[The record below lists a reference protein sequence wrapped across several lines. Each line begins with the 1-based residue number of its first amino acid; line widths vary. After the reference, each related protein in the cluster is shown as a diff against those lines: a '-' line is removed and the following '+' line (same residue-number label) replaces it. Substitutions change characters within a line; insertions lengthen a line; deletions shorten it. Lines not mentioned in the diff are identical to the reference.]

1 MLKLQRAQEQT
12 ARGVIGIAFNLPIVK
27 FGRPREVALIAVEV
41 SDLAVD
47 CVRTL
52 IARIGLNMAFTPCNV
67 TAIGSGKRM
76 NMRLLKTLV
85 VTTALL
91 FMCGQVHAQ
100 ESTYGVEAKSKTY
113 AEAYRDAQ
121 AGDKPL
127 LVLVSATWCPPC
139 QVMKQ
144 TTIPQLIEKDAFKDF
159 HYATVDLDQEEHLA
173 KQLIGNRGLPQ
184 FIMFEKNEG
193 KWVRRYLKGIQSV
206 ATVEAFVAQ
215 ASSYRTADAGFEVI
229 GK

>member
-1 MLKLQRAQEQT
+1 
-12 ARGVIGIAFNLPIVK
+12 
-27 FGRPREVALIAVEV
+27 
-41 SDLAVD
+41 
-47 CVRTL
+47 
-52 IARIGLNMAFTPCNV
+52 
-67 TAIGSGKRM
+67 
-76 NMRLLKTLV
+76 MRLLNTLV
-85 VTTALL
+85 VTAALAII
-91 FMCGQVHAQ
+91 CGTVSAQ
-100 ESTYGVEAKSKTY
+100 ESKQTAYAPSKTY
-113 AEAYRDAQ
+113 SEAYRDAQ

-144 TTIPQLIEKDAFKDF
+144 TTIPELMEKDAFKEF
-159 HYATVDLDQEEHLA
+159 HYATVDLDQEEELA

-184 FIMFEKNEG
+184 FIMFEKTDG

-215 ASSYRTADAGFEVI
+215 ASTYRTADAGFEVI